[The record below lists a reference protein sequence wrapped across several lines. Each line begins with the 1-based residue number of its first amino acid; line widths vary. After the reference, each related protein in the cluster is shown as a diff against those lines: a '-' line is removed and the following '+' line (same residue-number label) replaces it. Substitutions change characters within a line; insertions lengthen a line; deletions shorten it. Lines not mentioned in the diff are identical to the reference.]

1 MQQQRFTALLLH
13 SRSNRPRPLRPIR
26 ATSEATLKRHASLE
40 LFILRSSQNGVK
52 TTHAPPRFIPL
63 WQISRPVQRSGHNV
77 SILQDQRK
85 SACIDGDICPSY
97 APLWAIAMNPTFVV
111 RVSFHAP
118 LLHEHR
124 TLLDLKRT
132 LLTALPMLRSDA
144 STSSSPPDLVSSETH
159 TTSSS
164 SLDSVCG
171 TSDIVMWRR
180 RGVEGMDRFGVAD
193 GDAQGPEGWV
203 CLEVRASPCSF
214 PRFIAVGKGQ

>member
-1 MQQQRFTALLLH
+1 MASKQRMLH
-13 SRSNRPRPLRPIR
+13 
-26 ATSEATLKRHASLE
+26 H
-40 LFILRSSQNGVK
+40 
-52 TTHAPPRFIPL
+52 
-63 WQISRPVQRSGHNV
+63 
-77 SILQDQRK
+77 
-85 SACIDGDICPSY
+85 
-97 APLWAIAMNPTFVV
+97 
-111 RVSFHAP
+111 VSFHFGKSRVLFSVP
-118 LLHEHR
+118 GTT

-203 CLEVRASPCSF
+203 CLEGDPASFEEASGEEERGERRRVLNVSIGDQGRIPAWERWVDVYVSF
-214 PRFIAVGKGQ
+214 RDGDSWPEPVVQHPSLDDGEYEEDA